1 MTADK
6 CTFWEFSFLP
16 FFCSD
21 RIMSQDISSIT
32 GAEWAWM
39 ALVGI
44 QSMIGYVFQT
54 LSLEWIVASGVGSLK
69 SLEVLFAYLVQTV
82 VMLHPVQT
90 LAIVGA
96 TMILAGVAGI
106 SAADVLA
113 ELVGKKCVKNCDEE
127 TIDEDIPD
135 EVKVPLDS
143 CRTNPTLEPETTVK
157 G

>member
-1 MTADK
+1 
-6 CTFWEFSFLP
+6 
-16 FFCSD
+16 
-21 RIMSQDISSIT
+21 MSQDISSIT
-32 GAEWAWM
+32 GEEWGWM

-44 QSMIGYVFQT
+44 QSMVGYVFQT

-82 VMLHPVQT
+82 VMLHPIQT

-96 TMILAGVAGI
+96 VLILTGVAGI
-106 SAADVLA
+106 SAAEFLA
-113 ELVGKKCVKNCDEE
+113 ELIPECKCNDEE
-127 TIDEDIPD
+127 TDQEDIPD

-143 CRTNPTLEPETTVK
+143 CRTNPTLEPETNVK